1 YCASCDWSQLVT
13 WYKAV
18 VNSLVP
24 CDLCD
29 HSQISHVV
37 SNDVRSDILLTTL
50 HVITDWPISDHVIGT
65 SYRGLVRRLVFHCV
79 QRLHAPRKQAQAGC
93 REAVYKR
100 PPDPALPPFAEN
112 CPGQEGGKSIWTG
125 SG

>member
-1 YCASCDWSQLVT
+1 QLVT

-37 SNDVRSDILLTTL
+37 SNDVTSDILLTTL
-50 HVITDWPISDHVIGT
+50 HVITDWPISDHMQ
-65 SYRGLVRRLVFHCV
+65 S
-79 QRLHAPRKQAQAGC
+79 
-93 REAVYKR
+93 REQDVTAYYIIAYYV
-100 PPDPALPPFAEN
+100 
-112 CPGQEGGKSIWTG
+112 
-125 SG
+125 